1 MDAPLPAE
9 PDANLPKATPRPSG
23 RPMMFER
30 LAEIT
35 QEVLYRYLLVPKRGF
50 EYINPAIQAVTGY
63 TPEEFYRDEGLFIR
77 IIHPEDREQIRQAIE
92 GDQLNQPILSRWI
105 HKDGRLVW
113 VEQYIIP
120 ILDSRGRIVILEGMA
135 RSIQPPHQTGELRE
149 IPQQR
154 KRLLDIS
161 HSMIASFSLDEIIRH
176 IIQAL
181 ADMLAYNSCVFSI
194 LAQDSNLFQILERVK
209 NELRNNKIK
218 VGVLRP
224 ENKIELKILTS
235 GRPELVYAEHKIMI
249 PIRLQD
255 TSLGVFSMYRK
266 TGAPFNQEEFELAQ
280 LCLAYAALAI
290 ENAHLCRENQ
300 SRADLITRLAP
311 KNENL
316 NHPFSIAEVADAIG
330 QEGLSVS
337 SANRLAIFSHNPGQ
351 RLSRLWSKGLSF
363 AYLNHVLI
371 SHHPLLE
378 HRSWNSTEIGLTPD
392 TWELAPDSSIR
403 LLSEAEGFRG
413 IAVCP
418 LVYGK
423 KPIANVTL
431 YYNEPHQ
438 WTAREIESIELY
450 SRQAASA
457 LENTRLYEELED
469 TYFQTVLTLAKAIDA
484 RDFYT
489 ADHSRR
495 LADWAEATAVKL
507 NCSDDEIQ
515 IIRWAALLH
524 DIGKIG
530 VPDSILRKAGPLTDE
545 EWEVMR
551 QHPVV
556 GADIIAPVK
565 KLEPVT
571 EIILHHQEKFDGS
584 GYPDGLIGEEI
595 PLASR
600 ILTVI
605 DAYGAMTDDRVFRK
619 ALTKDQA
626 AAELLRCSGTH
637 FDQAVVNVF
646 FQLIEASPQIAVD

>member
-1 MDAPLPAE
+1 MDSPQHAE
-9 PDANLPKATPRPSG
+9 PNASHPKATSRPAN
-23 RPMMFER
+23 RRLIFER

-35 QEVLYRYLLVPKRGF
+35 HEVFYHYLLTPSRGF
-50 EYINPAIQAVTGY
+50 DFINPAVKAVIGY
-63 TPEEFYRDEGLFIR
+63 APEEFYQDEGLFIR
-77 IIHPEDREQIRQAIE
+77 IIYLDDRELIRHAIE
-92 GDQLNQPILSRWI
+92 GNQPDQPVLTRWV
-105 HKDGRLVW
+105 HKDGNLVW

-120 ILDSRGRIVILEGMA
+120 ILDSNGRITSLEGMA
-135 RSIQPPHQTGELRE
+135 RPVQPPSQVGELRE

-154 KRLLDIS
+154 KRLLEIS
-161 HSMIASFSLDEIIRH
+161 QSMIASFSLDEVIRH

-181 ADMLAYNSCVFSI
+181 SDMLAYDSCVFSI

-209 NELRNNKIK
+209 NELRTHKIK
-218 VGVLRP
+218 VGILRP
-224 ENKIELKILTS
+224 ENKAEMKILTS
-235 GRPELVYAEHKIMI
+235 GKPDLVYAEHKMMI

-255 TSLGVFSMYRK
+255 TALGVFSLYRN
-266 TGAPFNQEEFELAQ
+266 TGAPLNYEEFELAQ
-280 LCLAYAALAI
+280 LCLAYASLAI
-290 ENAHLCRENQ
+290 ENAHLCRESQ
-300 SRADLITRLAP
+300 TRADLITRLVP

-316 NHPFSIAEVADAIG
+316 NHPFSIAEVADSIA
-330 QEGLSVS
+330 QEGLSIS
-337 SANRLAIFSHNPGQ
+337 LADRLAIYSHNAGN
-351 RLSRLWSKGLSF
+351 RLNRLWSKGLSF
-363 AYLNHVLI
+363 AYLNHVLT
-371 SHHPLLE
+371 SHTPLLE
-378 HRSWNSTEIGLTPD
+378 HRSWNSTEIDLTTD
-392 TWELAPDSSIR
+392 TWELETDSSIR

-418 LVYGK
+418 LVYAK
-423 KPIANVTL
+423 KSIANVTL

-438 WTAREIESIELY
+438 WTAREIEALELY
-450 SRQAASA
+450 SRQAAAA
-457 LENTRLYEELED
+457 LENTRLYEELEE

-484 RDFYT
+484 RDSYT

-507 NCSDDEIQ
+507 NCSDDEVQ
-515 IIRWAALLH
+515 VIRWAALLH

-530 VPDSILRKAGPLTDE
+530 VPDSILRKAGPLTED

-551 QHPVV
+551 RHPIV

-571 EIILHHQEKFDGS
+571 EIIRHHQEKFDGT

-600 ILTVI
+600 ILTVV

-619 ALTKDQA
+619 ALSKEEA

-646 FQLIEASPQIAVD
+646 FQLIDTSPQIAAD